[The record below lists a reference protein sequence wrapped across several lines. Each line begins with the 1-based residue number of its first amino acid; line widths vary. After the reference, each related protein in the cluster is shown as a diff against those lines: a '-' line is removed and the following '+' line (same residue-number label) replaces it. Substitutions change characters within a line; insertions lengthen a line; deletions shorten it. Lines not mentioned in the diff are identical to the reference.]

1 MCLFSCLFFWLW
13 KVFIHCGT
21 GEGVS
26 VALTQI
32 LQLKHILLLLILP
45 WMLTLYLS
53 LVLGHWIVADIAL
66 DSCSALIHYLVNW

>member
-1 MCLFSCLFFWLW
+1 
-13 KVFIHCGT
+13 VFIHCGT

-53 LVLGHWIVADIAL
+53 LVLGH
-66 DSCSALIHYLVNW
+66 